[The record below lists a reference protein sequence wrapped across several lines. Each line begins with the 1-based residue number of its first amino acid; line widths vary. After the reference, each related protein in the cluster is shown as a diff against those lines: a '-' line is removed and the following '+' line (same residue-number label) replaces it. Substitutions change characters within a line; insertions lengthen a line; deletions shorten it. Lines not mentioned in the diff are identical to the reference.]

1 MRCNKGFAFALAF
14 SMALGY
20 SSSALAQEDDEFA
33 VFGDSAEEKAE
44 VKKAEDKAEAVVEAE
59 AAPAAEAPAVEA
71 PAAEA
76 PAAEAPAAEEPA
88 VEAPAA
94 ETPAAEAPAAEEPA
108 AETPAAEAPA
118 AEEPAAV
125 AEEPAE
131 EPAPAAAV
139 EEPSAEPAPAP
150 AAEEPAAE
158 EPAAADDM
166 AEPAPAA
173 VAEEPAEEPAPAA
186 VEEPAPA
193 AAAEPAPAV
202 KTVTSEAEA
211 LLAEIDAAEALRRAT
226 LDEQAME
233 EIAAADLAFTKRDWD
248 EAFRQYELA
257 SRHLNDRPSTA
268 ELREKCRTR
277 MAESKYQCGRRA
289 VLEGN
294 REEAIKNYEDA
305 VKLHHEQAI
314 RDLNAL
320 KAETRQEAEKDV
332 SAIVHRINDKEYK
345 GSRDTYRKRLR
356 KARQYYTTA
365 EFDKA
370 FEECELVLRTHPNNE
385 EALRLRE
392 LISQRVNRIERRE
405 LLVTR
410 EEMMHQVN
418 RAWRPVY
425 APDSAQLDAVD
436 GGTASSKPLEP
447 GNLSQEQGIEKRMR
461 GIKLPSVSFR
471 PPATLVD
478 AVEYFRQASKDFD
491 LPDVPAEERGI
502 NFVLRLNSTL
512 TGDAGAAA
520 ADDDAFGSSASS
532 DDQAASASGPVPQ
545 IPAITASNISLWQAL
560 DQVCQV
566 TGYKFQISGPFV
578 VVMPK
583 DATIDVL
590 ETRTYNVLDMFVDRV
605 SSAASDIRE
614 SRGGF
619 GGGNTLEASDGGDQQ
634 RDWKQYFADQGVA
647 WPPNSS
653 ISYIKTTG
661 KLRVTN
667 TAENLAVFEQAL
679 NDLNVTPTLVE
690 IETRFVEVSQEDLN
704 SLGFEWL
711 LNSDYTLNVGNKLGR
726 ILGLKPG
733 VFNNVTSGGTTTTTT
748 TSGNTVTTYEGGIAV
763 SEVVDSGSTT
773 TTTSGGTTSTRWQ
786 RMPYR
791 SKITKTYDNGTTWT
805 TRRRNHRN
813 LGLNAFGGNSDYQNN
828 NRFLSTVG
836 NPISGAGESNNDRFM
851 QINGF
856 LGNADLS
863 LILHML
869 SQRTDTDLLSAPKVV
884 TKSGQQ
890 AIIKVVTEYIYPQDY
905 DVTIE
910 TSGSSG
916 GGGWGGNN
924 GGGGQILAMVEPQNF
939 TMREVG
945 VILDVTPEVTAEGS
959 MINLDL
965 KPQVVDEPVWHDYG
979 MMVPNTSS
987 SGNSLLQ
994 GLQLDLALQNLEDLT
1009 GLADLLGAEKEQEYY
1024 KVPMEQPFFHVRSI
1038 ETHLSIYNGATVVMG
1053 GLITEERKAMDD
1065 KVPFL
1070 GDIPFIGRL
1079 FRSRSEW
1086 SNKRNLLI
1094 FVTARL
1100 VDPRG
1105 RKVNI
1110 GSGDEVA
1117 KTGSAGGALVPVTQ
1131 APAPEE

>member
-20 SSSALAQEDDEFA
+20 SSSLLAQEDDGLN
-33 VFGDSAEEKAE
+33 VFDEKKTTESAAKAP
-44 VKKAEDKAEAVVEAE
+44 AAEAANDELDKLLDEAAPAPAAPAAAAE
-59 AAPAAEAPAVEA
+59 APAAPAAEAPAAAEDAA
-71 PAAEA
+71 PAPA
-76 PAAEAPAAEEPA
+76 P
-88 VEAPAA
+88 
-94 ETPAAEAPAAEEPA
+94 
-108 AETPAAEAPA
+108 
-118 AEEPAAV
+118 AV
-125 AEEPAE
+125 AETA
-131 EPAPAAAV
+131 PAPAAA
-139 EEPSAEPAPAP
+139 P
-150 AAEEPAAE
+150 AADKA
-158 EPAAADDM
+158 M
-166 AEPAPAA
+166 
-173 VAEEPAEEPAPAA
+173 
-186 VEEPAPA
+186 
-193 AAAEPAPAV
+193 
-202 KTVTSEAEA
+202 TEAEA
-211 LLAEIDAAEALRRAT
+211 LLAEISAAEELRRAS
-226 LDEQAME
+226 LDAQAKE
-233 EIAAADLAFTKRDWD
+233 EVEAADLAFSKRDWD
-248 EAFRQYELA
+248 EAFRMYDLA
-257 SRHLNDRPSTA
+257 SKHLNDRPATA
-268 ELREKCRTR
+268 ELREKCRDR
-277 MAESKYQCGRRA
+277 KAEAKYQSGRRA
-289 VLEGN
+289 MLEGN
-294 REEAIKNYEDA
+294 REEAIKNFEDA
-305 VKLHHEQAI
+305 QKLHHEQAR
-314 RDLNAL
+314 RDLAAL
-320 KAETRQEAEKDV
+320 KAETAQEAEKDV
-332 SAIVHRINDKEYK
+332 SGIVHRMNDKDYK
-345 GSRDTYRKRLR
+345 GTRDVYRKRLR

-365 EFDKA
+365 EYDKA
-370 FEECELVLRTHPNNE
+370 YEECELVLRGQPQNT
-385 EALRLRE
+385 EAIRLRE

-405 LLVTR
+405 ILVTR

-418 RAWRPVY
+418 QAWRPVY
-425 APDSAQLDAVD
+425 APDSAQLSPVD
-436 GGTASSKPLEP
+436 GGTTATPVPPE
-447 GNLSQEQGIEKRMR
+447 NMSQEQSIEKRMKAM
-461 GIKLPSVSFR
+461 KLPSVSFR

-491 LPDVPAEERGI
+491 LPEVPAEDRGI
-502 NFVLRLNSTL
+502 NIVLRLNSTL
-512 TGDAGAAA
+512 TGGAQAN
-520 ADDDAFGSSASS
+520 ADEGDAFSSSASS
-532 DDQAASASGPVPQ
+532 DDAAASASGPVPQ

-583 DATIDVL
+583 DATIDDFI
-590 ETRTYNVLDMFVDRV
+590 TRSYNVLDLFVDRV
-605 SSAASDIRE
+605 SNAATDIRE
-614 SRGGF
+614 SKGSRF
-619 GGGNTLEASDGGDQQ
+619 GGGNTLEASDSGSQE
-634 RDWKQYFADQGVA
+634 RDWKQFFAEMGVA

-653 ISYIKTTG
+653 ISYIKTIG

-667 TAENLAVFEQAL
+667 TADNLAVFEQAL

-711 LNSDYTLNVGNKLGR
+711 LNSDYSLNIGNKLGR
-726 ILGLKPG
+726 ILGIKPG

-748 TSGNTVTTYEGGIAV
+748 TSGDTTTVYEGGVAV
-763 SEVVDSGSTT
+763 SQTVNSGSTT
-773 TTTSGGTTSTRWQ
+773 TTTSGGTTSSRWQ

-791 SKITKTYDNGTTWT
+791 STVTKSIGDTTYT
-805 TRRRNHRN
+805 TRVRNRRN
-813 LGLNAFGGNSDYQNN
+813 LGLNAFGGTSDYQNGS
-828 NRFLSTVG
+828 RYLSTVG
-836 NPISGAGESNNDRFM
+836 NPISGAGESTNDQFM
-851 QINGF
+851 RINGF

-890 AIIKVVTEYIYPQDY
+890 AVIKVVTEYIYPQDY

-910 TSGSSG
+910 SSSSGSSG
-916 GGGWGGNN
+916 WGGSS

-959 MINLDL
+959 MINLEL

-979 MMVPNTSS
+979 MMVPNTSKS
-987 SGNSLLQ
+987 SSVFD
-994 GLQLDLALQNLEDLT
+994 QLNLDMQLQNLQDLA
-1009 GLADLLGAEKEQEYY
+1009 GLSDLLGAQKEQEYY

-1038 ETHLSIYNGATVVMG
+1038 DTHLSIYNGATVVMG

-1110 GSGDEVA
+1110 GSGDDVKA
-1117 KTGSAGGALVPVTQ
+1117 ASNAPVPVT
-1131 APAPEE
+1131 PAPPAAEE